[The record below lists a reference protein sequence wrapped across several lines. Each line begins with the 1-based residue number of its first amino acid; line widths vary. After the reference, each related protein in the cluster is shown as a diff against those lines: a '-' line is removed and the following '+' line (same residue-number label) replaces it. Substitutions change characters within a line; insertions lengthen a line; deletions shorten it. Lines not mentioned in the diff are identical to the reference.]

1 MLVLAWW
8 RVAFGVGVGAVGSTV
23 GLWLAKE
30 RGRTTLFASGVGVAA
45 GTALWNVMLNVR
57 HARMIDG
64 DIPFRA
70 FPISWQD
77 TGTGIFSFAF
87 AALFLLATAHREVPG
102 RHTLKV
108 AGIAAAI
115 AFLFDV
121 YTW

>member
-8 RVAFGVGVGAVGSTV
+8 RVAFGVGVGVVGSTA

-30 RGRTTLFASGVGVAA
+30 RNRSVLFASAVGVAS

-87 AALFLLATAHREVPG
+87 ASLLLLATAHRETPG
-102 RHTLKV
+102 RRTLKV
-108 AGIAAAI
+108 AGIAATI

>member
-1 MLVLAWW
+1 MLVLDWW
-8 RVAFGVGVGAVGSTV
+8 TVAFGICIGTIGSTA

-30 RGRTTLFASGVGVAA
+30 RRRTTLIASALGVAV

-57 HARMIDG
+57 HAVTIDG
-64 DIPFRA
+64 DIPLSV

-77 TGTGIFSFAF
+77 AGTAIFSFAF
-87 AALFLLATAHREVPG
+87 AALFLLTTAHADEPG
-102 RHTLKV
+102 RRTLRV
-108 AGIAAAI
+108 AAIAATI